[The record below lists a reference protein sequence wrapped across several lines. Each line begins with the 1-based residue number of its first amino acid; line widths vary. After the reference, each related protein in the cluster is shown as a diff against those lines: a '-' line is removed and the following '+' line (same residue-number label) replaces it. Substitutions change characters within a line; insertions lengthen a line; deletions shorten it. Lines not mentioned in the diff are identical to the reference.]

1 MKLGNIYV
9 HNKDKYLIQIDS
21 YATHLNKVND
31 NMIIVYNVID
41 TSGFNC
47 ISFNGYATKSELEDN
62 FSLLVHQT
70 ELYKYNSWSEIYNL
84 IN

>member
-1 MKLGNIYV
+1 MKLGDIYV

-21 YATHLNKVND
+21 YATHLNNVND

-41 TSGFNC
+41 PSGFNC